1 MVGGAGCGVFG
12 IAVSV
17 VYGIC
22 IVFEFGLFDQSC
34 VGNTCARGTG
44 GLRFDTVFVAFWI
57 FAVDV

>member
-1 MVGGAGCGVFG
+1 MVGGAGRGVFE

-17 VYGIC
+17 VFGAWV
-22 IVFEFGLFDQSC
+22 VFEFGLFDHSC

-57 FAVDV
+57 FAVDT